1 MKSFLK
7 HLLIIP
13 LIFNGVLFAQ
23 CNKYDKELTLL
34 KIKSQQ
40 LDSVIT
46 NAICCLKDCDY
57 YSKAIVFS
65 IVIIEKSDSVFIDLS
80 ANYDLKTT
88 LIFEQYVN
96 LYGCF
101 YYKEHLFV
109 VFLNNPP
116 INFFETTKSKRKFV
130 IHDIGSPVSDY
141 PEWLYLYTSNK
152 FILKKLVNECG
163 NK

>member
-1 MKSFLK
+1 MKLFIK
-7 HLLIIP
+7 YFLIIP

-23 CNKYDKELTLL
+23 SNKYDKELTLL

-40 LDSVIT
+40 LDSIIN
-46 NAICCLKDCDY
+46 NAVCCLKDCNY

-88 LIFEQYVN
+88 LIFERYVN
-96 LYGCF
+96 LYGYF

-109 VFLNNPP
+109 VFFNNSP
-116 INFFETTKSKRKFV
+116 INFFEATKSYDV
-130 IHDIGSPVSDY
+130 I
-141 PEWLYLYTSNK
+141 
-152 FILKKLVNECG
+152 CG
-163 NK
+163 

>member
-1 MKSFLK
+1 MKSLLK
-7 HLLIIP
+7 NLLIIP

-23 CNKYDKELTLL
+23 YNTYDKELTLL

-46 NAICCLKDCDY
+46 NAVCCLKDCDY

-65 IVIIEKSDSVFIDLS
+65 IVIIEKSDSIFIDLS

-96 LYGCF
+96 LYGYF
-101 YYKEHLFV
+101 YCKEHLFV
-109 VFLNNPP
+109 VFFNNSPF
-116 INFFETTKSKRKFV
+116 NFFEITKFKRKFV
-130 IHDIGSPVSDY
+130 VPDIGSPVSDY
-141 PEWLYLYTSNK
+141 PEWLYLYWDNR
-152 FILKKLVNECG
+152 FVLKKAINECG
-163 NK
+163 KN